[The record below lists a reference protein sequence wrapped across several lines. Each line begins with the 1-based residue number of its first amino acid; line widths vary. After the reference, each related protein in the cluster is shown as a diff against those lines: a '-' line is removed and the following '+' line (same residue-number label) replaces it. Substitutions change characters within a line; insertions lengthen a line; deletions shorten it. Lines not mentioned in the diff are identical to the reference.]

1 MKNFSTV
8 FNQIL
13 QFLPHYEFEKAV
25 KQFKTD
31 HYVKH
36 FTTKT
41 LFVVHLYSQIRQK
54 DSLRDI
60 LCGLRQ
66 NQSSWCHIGIKKIA
80 RSTIS
85 DSNNRITYKVYES
98 LFYQMLN
105 KCQTLDKSRKFKFK
119 NNLYALDGSTID
131 LCLSVFDWAKF
142 RKRKGGVKLHCLYD
156 IKAQIPA
163 FNVITIAKT
172 HEAVVAQNTDFKL
185 SPDSIITFDR
195 AYIDFRQFYAYE
207 KAKVFFV
214 TRAKENLRFEFL
226 GQQETPHK
234 KGLQFDHI
242 VQIASPKQREKY
254 PSKLRLIGYW
264 DSKTNKTYQFLT
276 NNFKLAAI
284 TIALIYKSRWD
295 IELFFKWI
303 KQNLKIK
310 SFLGTSK
317 NAVLSQIWI
326 AMTYFLLLAYLKHQT
341 KFTSSILVLTRIF
354 NETLFSRSHLIDLL
368 GFNSVNSQNIR
379 GHTQLVFC

>member
-1 MKNFSTV
+1 MR
-8 FNQIL
+8 L
-13 QFLPHYEFEKAV
+13 L
-25 KQFKTD
+25 
-31 HYVKH
+31 
-36 FTTKT
+36 
-41 LFVVHLYSQIRQK
+41 LL
-54 DSLRDI
+54 
-60 LCGLRQ
+60 
-66 NQSSWCHIGIKKIA
+66 KI
-80 RSTIS
+80 
-85 DSNNRITYKVYES
+85 
-98 LFYQMLN
+98 
-105 KCQTLDKSRKFKFK
+105 QTLNCPR
-119 NNLYALDGSTID
+119 
-131 LCLSVFDWAKF
+131 
-142 RKRKGGVKLHCLYD
+142 
-156 IKAQIPA
+156 
-163 FNVITIAKT
+163 
-172 HEAVVAQNTDFKL
+172 
-185 SPDSIITFDR
+185 SIITFDR
-195 AYIDFRQFYAYE
+195 AYIDFKQFYAYE

-276 NNFKLAAI
+276 NNLKLAAI

-326 AMTYFLLLAYLKHQT
+326 AMTYYLAACLPQAP
-341 KFTSSILVLTRIF
+341 
-354 NETLFSRSHLIDLL
+354 N
-368 GFNSVNSQNIR
+368 
-379 GHTQLVFC
+379 

>member
-195 AYIDFRQFYAYE
+195 AYIDFKQFYAYE